1 MEGTNVT
8 TSANT
13 STEHGPQAPAQP
25 NFDVQRQQLVQTLPS
40 LQPGLDYYYED
51 PTYSADHHQNCLLF
65 SAVSYPYATA
75 ATAAPGTGKHDESY
89 VCYQLMNNVHSY
101 RWYVPKMAQQ
111 LPRAAYQHKAV
122 ARFSHQQAQLLHPRQ
137 QQRYQEEWSPTR
149 KEKMRGDRAM
159 PVDADKEG
167 GPEGDADGTAAVS
180 QIKVSNKMHPV
191 QLLHQIFRKEA
202 FVMEYE
208 RINDGPFS
216 RVRVTYK
223 VNGRAY
229 VAEATRLK
237 EARRLCAKQV
247 LRDQL
252 PHLDIESDDDIPRVE
267 YDVTRFD
274 NKHPVQI
281 LYQIFRYEPM
291 EMHCEEEGAAHFA
304 KHIFT
309 FVIRGVQY
317 KAKAETIKEAKRR
330 AAILALNE
338 YYKQSEGHSPPE
350 AAATVTTELASS
362 TVTLAPSN
370 LNSAP
375 VQHALAP
382 PLAAG
387 TDQIGAT

>member
-1 MEGTNVT
+1 MDNVT
-8 TSANT
+8 TSGSA
-13 STEHGPQAPAQP
+13 EYAAAPAYLAQ
-25 NFDVQRQQLVQTLPS
+25 S
-40 LQPGLDYYYED
+40 LQPDYFYENQ
-51 PTYSADHHQNCLLF
+51 YDHRQNCLLF
-65 SAVSYPYATA
+65 SAVSYPYAAPA
-75 ATAAPGTGKHDESY
+75 ACGADKRGDESY
-89 VCYQLMNNVHSY
+89 VYYQLTNNVHSY
-101 RWYVPKMAQQ
+101 RWYLPK
-111 LPRAAYQHKAV
+111 AAPQPAHK
-122 ARFSHQQAQLLHPRQ
+122 RRQPAQLAQSAQLTQSLAQSTQSLAPSTQ
-137 QQRYQEEWSPTR
+137 SLGQSAQPLAQLAQPFAQSAQPLAQLAQLTQRLEWSP
-149 KEKMRGDRAM
+149 KKQRGAEDGA
-159 PVDADKEG
+159 V
-167 GPEGDADGTAAVS
+167 GPAKLS
-180 QIKVSNKMHPV
+180 SKMHPV

-247 LRDQL
+247 LRDQF
-252 PHLDIESDDDIPRVE
+252 PHLRVDSDDDIPRAE
-267 YDVTRFD
+267 YDVGRFD

-317 KAKAETIKEAKRR
+317 QAKAETIKEAKRR

-338 YYKQSEGHSPPE
+338 YFKREAPAPADSAQSEAPE
-350 AAATVTTELASS
+350 ELC
-362 TVTLAPSN
+362 
-370 LNSAP
+370 
-375 VQHALAP
+375 
-382 PLAAG
+382 AG
-387 TDQIGAT
+387 